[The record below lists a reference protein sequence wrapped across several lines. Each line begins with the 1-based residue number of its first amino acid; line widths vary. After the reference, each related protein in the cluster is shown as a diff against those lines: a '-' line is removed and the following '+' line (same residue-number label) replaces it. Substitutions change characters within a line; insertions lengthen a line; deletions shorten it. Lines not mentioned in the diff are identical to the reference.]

1 MTCPTC
7 LELLERRPHI
17 HEEERGYQCPDCGG
31 SGRAED
37 CISLDPELN
46 PHLATE

>member
-1 MTCPTC
+1 MT
-7 LELLERRPHI
+7 
-17 HEEERGYQCPDCGG
+17 CPDCGG